1 MITSV
6 PTPVLLGLHAT
17 DEVPATKVKVQAA
30 AGLAYATLLR
40 VVVPVSA
47 GDVLDVSGRAR
58 VTNDTAN
65 PAYTIGVGYHLWQ
78 YDVDN
83 GLGASGTW
91 TRISSYCGDNV
102 TRDRHHM
109 PLLVDTV
116 YTVPEDWPD
125 GHRMTVVLRGDAHST
140 AADGQ
145 YLTVDPLYG
154 QLTVRRYTP
163 RTEL

>member
-1 MITSV
+1 V
-6 PTPVLLGLHAT
+6 AEPTLVGLYAT
-17 DEVPATKVKVQAA
+17 DEVPATKLKVQSA

-40 VVVPVSA
+40 IVVPVAA

-58 VTNDTAN
+58 VTNDTS
-65 PAYTIGVGYHLWQ
+65 PGYTVGVGYHLWA

-116 YTVPEDWPD
+116 YTVPADWPD

-163 RTEL
+163 RTEAP